1 MMIYRFYF
9 FKMRGSIV
17 YSGNKYK
24 NLIQIKKKLIFGK
37 LMSKKSTNSAT
48 ESNLLSF
55 MSRVHF
61 WEKGEMAYSALRKIN
76 EHKANNELEKA
87 QIMLDDWIL

>member
-1 MMIYRFYF
+1 MP
-9 FKMRGSIV
+9 
-17 YSGNKYK
+17 
-24 NLIQIKKKLIFGK
+24 QQH
-37 LMSKKSTNSAT
+37 TNSGS

-55 MSRVHF
+55 MSRYHF
-61 WEKGEMAYSALRKIN
+61 WGKGEMAYSALRKIN